1 MTDTSKDAVDRLV
14 LAMIRSGNT
23 TAANMLNALAVER
36 DAANARADA
45 ARDAALVEAADTLE
59 AQALDADAQAKR
71 FRGGSDT
78 WADRTARSRALRN
91 SASIILAL
99 RDKPAPAVTVR
110 EWQPIETAPKDA
122 LIDIWLAEGKR
133 WCACYHDIITDEW
146 RTSRPS
152 GHLISIKARFVTHW
166 MPLPEPP
173 QSKFTPLEAIAGG
186 DDE

>member
-1 MTDTSKDAVDRLV
+1 MSEGGPMTFDPKEVR
-14 LAMIRSGNT
+14 
-23 TAANMLNALAVER
+23 
-36 DAANARADA
+36 
-45 ARDAALVEAADTLE
+45 ALVERLDNPWAADDGIEKGAAPLWCGQYMQE
-59 AQALDADAQAKR
+59 AKHALTAALDEIERLRKKNATLHTSN
-71 FRGGSDT
+71 GGE
-78 WADRTARSRALRN
+78 
-91 SASIILAL
+91 
-99 RDKPAPAVTVR
+99 PAPTVAVR